1 MAAAFFVLLSCI
13 VAGTGAGPVVLEEP
27 PFEYTLAAEPEE
39 RISLRVVDSSAAGV
53 TDLEDW
59 FAEISYPA
67 LTFHGGGINDAI
79 RGSSV
84 PRPVPESISVDGE
97 GLCLYQLMY
106 ASDMAVASYGLP
118 PNRFCVVLDP
128 RVLVG
133 LAPDGSGPAWVLDF
147 SSYLYA
153 PGDDPDGG
161 ALPQAVRWAEV
172 HDGVLYVSNYH
183 RTYATNTGGRN
194 AYVTAIRLADMELLW
209 RSRPLVCNSHNF
221 LLTEGS
227 IICGY
232 GFTDESDFL
241 YLLDRETGEVYDSVA
256 VQSAPEYLAVLGSY
270 LYVRCYDAEY
280 VFEMVEE

>member
-1 MAAAFFVLLSCI
+1 M

-27 PFEYTLAAEPEE
+27 PFEYTLAREPGE
-39 RISLRVVDSSAAGV
+39 RISLRVVDSSAADV
-53 TDLEDW
+53 LDLESW
-59 FAEISYPA
+59 FSEISYPA
-67 LTFHGGGINDAI
+67 LTFHGGGVNDAI

-84 PRPVPESISVDGE
+84 PRPVPESITVDGQ
-97 GLCLYQLMY
+97 GLHLYQMMF
-106 ASDMAVASYGLP
+106 SGDMMVASYGLP
-118 PNRFCVVLDP
+118 PNRFGVVLDP

-133 LAPDGSGPAWVLDF
+133 FAPDGSGPAWVLDF
-147 SSYLYA
+147 SSYLYP
-153 PGDDPDGG
+153 PGEGPDSG
-161 ALPQAVRWAEV
+161 ALAQAVRWAEV
-172 HDGVLYVSNYH
+172 RDGVLYVSNFH

-241 YLLDRETGEVYDSVA
+241 YLLDRKTGEVYDSVA
-256 VQSAPEYLAVLGSY
+256 VQSAPEYLAAMGSY